1 MNLPPQIYNSP
12 TYFDPPNP
20 PTIRL
25 NRLHSPPSLDSGGSF
40 HSRTTPSNNK
50 SFNSNTSSSI
60 NPLNNKTKQSS
71 DTVYETTT
79 IRSAFAPTFTSLRSA
94 LPRSIVPGAI
104 CDFKKKRQKSSLQQF
119 QGQTHKPL
127 KYSYP
132 EYMSSDY
139 NIKSAMGKEEQ
150 KKKKELQTSSE
161 PFKPGGFRRK
171 LKHEN
176 LMDPRGVKT
185 NKKKIEKDSVAE
197 RAMNHI
203 RKIAMEGVE
212 VEVDVEDLQRRKT
225 AGLLKLDGDGNVLG
239 KGGDRIV
246 KNADG
251 KLVEMSKKK
260 KGFDLKEAFAH
271 YDTDGSGS
279 IDMNELME
287 VIKNICGDE
296 KYEELT
302 DEEKEGIVTLFDP
315 NGDGQIKYSEFVYS
329 FYNRRGNSES
339 SVASS
344 SSDAT
349 PQSQSQSE
357 AYRYPYASSPYDES
371 REYWQRQKKVEDS
384 KILEGPFKGGGGQKL
399 KSNKISYLPE
409 AGEYLVFLR
418 LPETHY

>member
-1 MNLPPQIYNSP
+1 
-12 TYFDPPNP
+12 
-20 PTIRL
+20 
-25 NRLHSPPSLDSGGSF
+25 
-40 HSRTTPSNNK
+40 
-50 SFNSNTSSSI
+50 
-60 NPLNNKTKQSS
+60 
-71 DTVYETTT
+71 
-79 IRSAFAPTFTSLRSA
+79 
-94 LPRSIVPGAI
+94 
-104 CDFKKKRQKSSLQQF
+104 
-119 QGQTHKPL
+119 
-127 KYSYP
+127 
-132 EYMSSDY
+132 
-139 NIKSAMGKEEQ
+139 
-150 KKKKELQTSSE
+150 
-161 PFKPGGFRRK
+161 
-171 LKHEN
+171 
-176 LMDPRGVKT
+176 MDPRGVKT

-315 NGDGQIKYSEFVYS
+315 NGDGELDREEFSSLMKATIMSKMTHVEFLMKNDAAGKVFNDHMKKEFTEENSS
-329 FYNRRGNSES
+329 FYTAIEAWKKIESPTIEETQKILALHIQPGSDLEVNIPATQVDDILESFAKAEGNKLL
-339 SVASS
+339 VPKTIF
-344 SSDAT
+344 DAA
-349 PQSQSQSE
+349 QSE
-357 AYRYPYASSPYDES
+357 IYKLMDRDSYARFKKNPEHIKAMTDALFDQADSNKDGVIELE
-371 REYWQRQKKVEDS
+371 EYKAWV
-384 KILEGPFKGGGGQKL
+384 
-399 KSNKISYLPE
+399 KSNPDAMNFVRELHTQSTKAVAKVRQSVYFKRVSKMGIGNMGGIKELQK
-409 AGEYLVFLR
+409 R
-418 LPETHY
+418 

>member
-1 MNLPPQIYNSP
+1 
-12 TYFDPPNP
+12 
-20 PTIRL
+20 
-25 NRLHSPPSLDSGGSF
+25 
-40 HSRTTPSNNK
+40 
-50 SFNSNTSSSI
+50 
-60 NPLNNKTKQSS
+60 
-71 DTVYETTT
+71 
-79 IRSAFAPTFTSLRSA
+79 
-94 LPRSIVPGAI
+94 
-104 CDFKKKRQKSSLQQF
+104 
-119 QGQTHKPL
+119 
-127 KYSYP
+127 
-132 EYMSSDY
+132 
-139 NIKSAMGKEEQ
+139 
-150 KKKKELQTSSE
+150 
-161 PFKPGGFRRK
+161 
-171 LKHEN
+171 
-176 LMDPRGVKT
+176 
-185 NKKKIEKDSVAE
+185 
-197 RAMNHI
+197 MNHI

-384 KILEGPFKGGGGQKL
+384 KILEGPFKGGGG
-399 KSNKISYLPE
+399 KS
-409 AGEYLVFLR
+409 
-418 LPETHY
+418 